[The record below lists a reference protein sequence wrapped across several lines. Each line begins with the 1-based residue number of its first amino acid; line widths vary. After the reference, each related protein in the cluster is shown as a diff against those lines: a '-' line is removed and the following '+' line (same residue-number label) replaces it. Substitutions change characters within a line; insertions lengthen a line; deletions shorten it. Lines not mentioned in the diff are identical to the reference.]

1 MEFWK
6 KTLKISKIID
16 CGLKRVGDLPF
27 EFRHGACGTFNVF
40 SEERV
45 MLCFDYHEQRKC
57 RSYSGMD
64 FDTHPDSA
72 WPHSH
77 TSLGN
82 VNNQVKNLKILIEI
96 SRSPY
101 GIFCQKAQC
110 LNLIKTGRVL
120 YRREILNKVIA
131 VGDWYSEN
139 TQVEVFDVTTNS
151 WTSKTAYPYCS
162 RL

>member
-1 MEFWK
+1 MHIQK
-6 KTLKISKIID
+6 MSQISKIID

-27 EFRHGACGTFNVF
+27 EFRHGACGTFDIF

-45 MLCFDYHEQRKC
+45 MLCFDFHEQRKC

-82 VNNQVKNLKILIEI
+82 VNNQVKDLKILINI
-96 SRSPY
+96 PLSR
-101 GIFCQKAQC
+101 I
-110 LNLIKTGRVL
+110 
-120 YRREILNKVIA
+120 
-131 VGDWYSEN
+131 
-139 TQVEVFDVTTNS
+139 
-151 WTSKTAYPYCS
+151 
-162 RL
+162 RLWKNPL